1 MMSREVL
8 DRAAYSAIFLAAL
21 LGLQACNSGGTN
33 SDTKDVFNLSSEKEA
48 AEEPKEFVADPRAF
62 CPKTIIRT
70 GTETYRTFSSGVKKD
85 DVGALNHLEYQAT
98 INETVRECNYS
109 PDNLNIRVGVRGRVI
124 NGPTGATGTLVAPI
138 RIAVVNTDR
147 EVLFSELHQV
157 SATIPEG
164 GSFARFSL
172 IEGSINLPV
181 PKVANLLIYVGFDEG
196 PPS

>member
-1 MMSREVL
+1 MMSSKNFN
-8 DRAAYSAIFLAAL
+8 RAAYPAIFLAAL
-21 LGLQACNSGGTN
+21 LGLQACNSGGTK
-33 SDTKDVFNLSSEKEA
+33 SDTKNVLNLGGENQT

-70 GTETYRTFSSGVKKD
+70 GTETYRTFTSGVKKD

-98 INETVRECNYS
+98 INEAVRECNYT

-124 NGPTGATGTLVAPI
+124 NGPTGATGTLVTPI

-157 SATIPEG
+157 STTIPDG